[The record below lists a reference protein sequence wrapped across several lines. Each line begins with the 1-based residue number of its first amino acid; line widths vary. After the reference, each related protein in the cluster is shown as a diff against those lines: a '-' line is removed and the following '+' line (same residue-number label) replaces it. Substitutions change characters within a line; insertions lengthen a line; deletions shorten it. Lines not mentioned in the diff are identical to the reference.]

1 MQEVYLLVYAAEGE
15 GDRRLAEAVDHPI
28 ARYMS
33 GVGIHVQGVADHA
46 APARIAGEHGDLSVG
61 RDFAVWYLPHN
72 VIDQLKAVF
81 HSIIILFIR

>member
-1 MQEVYLLVYAAEGE
+1 MFVDTAKGE
-15 GDRRLAEAVDHPI
+15 GDGRLAEAVDHPI
-28 ARYMS
+28 ARDMP

-61 RDFAVWYLPHN
+61 RDLSIRYPPHD
-72 VIDQLKAVF
+72 VIYQLKAVF